1 MKSVISLQVSIILQ
15 NAYNKFIEY
24 DVSVYSLSQ
33 IGCPW
38 HSAVSLGDN
47 VHVLPLDH
55 YYTYMTTLSIRVLAL
70 ADKYSPCKRIYIV
83 YTPELSQTYIT
94 LVGASSS
101 MQYFLKLMSP

>member
-1 MKSVISLQVSIILQ
+1 MMFLFIAYHKLVVPGILLLAWVII
-15 NAYNKFIEY
+15 
-24 DVSVYSLSQ
+24 
-33 IGCPW
+33 
-38 HSAVSLGDN
+38 
-47 VHVLPLDH
+47 HVLPLDH

-101 MQYFLKLMSP
+101 MQYFLKIMSP